1 VVSDGVTAISY
12 LCNMQQLIDRI
23 FSIQTS
29 TDFEQCALE
38 VYRFQTEHVPVYRQ
52 FVELLGRPEPQ
63 TIAEIP
69 FLPIAFFKTHAILA
83 DGHQPAVVFKS
94 SGTTGM
100 QRSQHLVADCSLYER
115 SFLPTYEHFVGPL
128 ADQLIFALLPSYV
141 EQGESSLV
149 YMVDYLIKETNHELS
164 GFYLNDA
171 DALLTAIDL
180 GRKTGKQLVLF
191 GVSYAL
197 LDLAEQHPDL
207 HDVRIIETGGMKGRR
222 KELTKEELHTALKTA
237 FGCDYISSEYGMSEL
252 LSQAYSN
259 KDGLF
264 DLPHWMRVQLRDVND
279 PFSAVEAGKTGGLNV
294 IDLANLYSCSF
305 IATQDLGK
313 IVDGQLQLLGRF
325 DQADIRGCNL
335 LVQ

>member
-1 VVSDGVTAISY
+1 
-12 LCNMQQLIDRI
+12 MQQLIDRI
-23 FSIQTS
+23 FSIQTPV
-29 TDFEQCALE
+29 DFEQCALE
-38 VYRFQTEHVPVYRQ
+38 VYRYQTKHVAVYRQ
-52 FVELLGRPEPQ
+52 FVELLNKPEP
-63 TIAEIP
+63 TSIADIP
-69 FLPIAFFKTHAILA
+69 FLPISFFKTHEIVAE
-83 DGHQPAVVFKS
+83 GHTPEIVFKS

-115 SFLPTYEHFVGPL
+115 SFLPTYEHFVGKL
-128 ADQLIFALLPSYV
+128 TDQIIFALLPSYV

-149 YMVDYLIKETNHELS
+149 YMVDYLIKETQHELS

-171 DALLTAIDL
+171 TALLHAIDL

-197 LDLAEQHPDL
+197 LDLAELQPDL
-207 HDVRIIETGGMKGRR
+207 KDVLVIETGGMKGRR
-222 KELTKEELHTALKTA
+222 KEMSKEELHATLKTA
-237 FGCDYISSEYGMSEL
+237 FGCSYISSEYGMSEL

-264 DLPHWMRVQLRDVND
+264 DLPNWMRVQLRDVND
-279 PFSAVEAGKTGGLNV
+279 PFSLVEAGKTGGLNV

-305 IATQDLGK
+305 ISTQDLGK
-313 IVDGQLQLLGRF
+313 IVNDQLQLLGRF
-325 DQADIRGCNL
+325 DQADLRGCNL